1 MIGRVQRIACLFG
14 LLVAVACQPAP
25 AAPSPTSAGQQ
36 VVVGSTGS
44 SNTVPGVAAPAAV
57 SPSPPSAGAVAAPRA
72 PLSPPVKV
80 VMGVQRSTAENG
92 YYLAFER
99 GYFLEEGIALE
110 FERFATAGDMIAPL
124 ASSQLDVAS
133 GGIGAG
139 LFNAIV
145 QGIPLRI
152 VANHTLNPPED
163 RAAAWMVRTAIADRV
178 KEAKDVKGLAVGLGA
193 IGSTIE
199 VELDAILDQGG
210 LTRADVETK
219 NVSYADQ
226 VPAFANGSMDLAFVF
241 EPQLTRLEQE
251 NLARVWKTAGEIIPN
266 HETAVLLYGPGM
278 TVDKPEAAKRFMVA
292 HLRGVRDAQREL
304 ADVAT
309 RNKDTIRLIA
319 KYTNIPD
326 LEVWERLQLPSKNP
340 DGYNN
345 RPSIEHDLKYFV
357 ERGLVRNPPN
367 LNEVIDQS
375 YVDYAVGVLGRAR
388 P

>member
-1 MIGRVQRIACLFG
+1 
-14 LLVAVACQPAP
+14 
-25 AAPSPTSAGQQ
+25 
-36 VVVGSTGS
+36 
-44 SNTVPGVAAPAAV
+44 
-57 SPSPPSAGAVAAPRA
+57 
-72 PLSPPVKV
+72 
-80 VMGVQRSTAENG
+80 
-92 YYLAFER
+92 
-99 GYFLEEGIALE
+99 
-110 FERFATAGDMIAPL
+110 MIAPL
-124 ASSQLDVAS
+124 ASSQLDVGS
-133 GGIGAG
+133 GGISAG
-139 LFNAIV
+139 LFNAIA

-193 IGSTIE
+193 VGSTIE
-199 VELDAILDQGG
+199 VELDTILDQGG

-226 VPAFANGSMDLAFVF
+226 VAAFANGSLDLAFVF

-266 HETAVLLYGPGM
+266 HETAVLLFGPGM

-319 KYTNIPD
+319 KYTNISD
-326 LEVWERLQLPSKNP
+326 LQVWEQLQLPTKNP

-345 RPSIEHDLKYFV
+345 RASIEHDLKYFV
-357 ERGLVRNPPN
+357 GRGLVRNPPN
-367 LNEVIDQS
+367 LDEVIDQS
-375 YVDYAVGVLGRAR
+375 YVDYAVGVLGRVR